1 MVKLGIIGCGYWGI
15 NLVRNFYN
23 TEDCTITGIAD
34 TSDER
39 RKYIRENFDDIN
51 VVSDYRQLLS
61 DGNIDAAVIATP
73 PGSHYSLTQEALSS
87 GKHVFVE
94 KPLALKSE
102 NACELVK
109 MAEGNKR
116 ILMVGHT
123 VLYNDAIRNLRDIIN
138 SGDIGDIYYIY
149 SSRLN
154 LGIVRPDVNV
164 MWSLAPHDIS
174 IILYLLDKK
183 PLKVSAKGLSYIQKD
198 IEDVVYL
205 NITFE
210 NKINAQIHLSWLD
223 PHKKRDITIVGSKK
237 MLEYD
242 DLSEERIKIFDKGI
256 ERHNKTSRM
265 ADYESY
271 MEYSLIHRAGEV
283 IIPKVNINEPLK
295 QECRHF
301 IECIMENKEPL
312 TSGRSAID
320 VVRILESA
328 DKSLHDDGSDVT
340 IENGKNL

>member
-15 NLVRNFYN
+15 NLVRNFYA
-23 TEDCTITGIAD
+23 TEDCIISATAD
-34 TSDER
+34 TSEER
-39 RKYIRENFDDIN
+39 RNHIKENFDDIN
-51 VVSDYRQLLS
+51 VLSDYRSILADNS
-61 DGNIDAAVIATP
+61 VDAVVVATP
-73 PGSHYSLTQEALSS
+73 PGSHYSLSREALDA

-94 KPLALKSE
+94 KPLAMNSGH
-102 NACELVK
+102 ACELVEL
-109 MAEGNKR
+109 AEKKNK

-123 VLYNDAIRNLRDIIN
+123 VLYNDAIKDVKSIID

-174 IILYLLDKK
+174 IILYLLNKK
-183 PLKVSAKGLSYIQKD
+183 PLKVAAKGLSYIQNH

-205 NITFE
+205 NVTFE
-210 NKINAQIHLSWLD
+210 NNINAQIHLSWLD

-256 ERHNKTSRM
+256 DRHNKSGRM
-265 ADYESY
+265 AEYETF

-301 IECIMENKEPL
+301 IECIIGNKEPL
-312 TSGRSAID
+312 TSGRSAVD

-328 DKSLHDDGSDVT
+328 EKSLHDDGSDVA
-340 IENGKNL
+340 IENR

>member
-15 NLVRNFYN
+15 NLVRNYYS
-23 TEDCTITGIAD
+23 TEDCIISAAAD
-34 TSDER
+34 TSEER
-39 RKYIRENFDDIN
+39 RNHIKENFEDIN
-51 VVSDYRQLLS
+51 ILSDYKHMLS
-61 DGNIDAAVIATP
+61 DNMVDAIAIATP
-73 PGSHYSLTQEALSS
+73 PVSHFSLAKEALNA

-94 KPLALKSE
+94 KPLAMNSE
-102 NACELVK
+102 HASELVK
-109 MAEGNKR
+109 LAGEKKR

-123 VLYNDAIRNLRDIIN
+123 VLYNDSIKDLKDIID

-149 SSRLN
+149 ASRLN

-174 IILYLLDKK
+174 ILLYLLNKK
-183 PLKVSAKGLSYIQKD
+183 ALRVAAKGLSYIQSH

-205 NITFE
+205 NISFE
-210 NKINAQIHLSWLD
+210 NNINAQIHLSWLD

-237 MLEYD
+237 MLVYD

-256 ERHNKTSRM
+256 DRHDKSGRM
-265 ADYESY
+265 AEYESF

-283 IIPKVNINEPLK
+283 IIPKVNINEPLR

-301 IECIMENKEPL
+301 IECILENKEPL
-312 TSGRSAID
+312 TSGRSSLE
-320 VVRILESA
+320 VVRILETA
-328 DKSLHDDGSDVT
+328 EKSLRDDGRDFPVD
-340 IENGKNL
+340 NR

>member
-1 MVKLGIIGCGYWGI
+1 MVRLGIIGCGYWGI
-15 NLVRNFYN
+15 NLVRNFYAAEECIISA
-23 TEDCTITGIAD
+23 TAD
-34 TSDER
+34 TSEER
-39 RKYIRENFDDIN
+39 RNHVKENFDDIK
-51 VVSDYRQLLS
+51 VISDYRSMLS
-61 DGNIDAAVIATP
+61 DNTIDAVVIATP
-73 PGSHYSLTQEALSS
+73 PGSHYSLSREALNA

-94 KPLALKSE
+94 KPLAMNSGH
-102 NACELVK
+102 ACELVK
-109 MAEGNKR
+109 LAEEKNK

-123 VLYNDAIRNLRDIIN
+123 VLYNDAIKDLKNIID

-174 IILYLLDKK
+174 IILYLLNKK
-183 PLKVSAKGLSYIQKD
+183 PVKVAAKGLSYIQNH

-205 NITFE
+205 NVTFE
-210 NKINAQIHLSWLD
+210 NNINAQVHLSWLD

-256 ERHNKTSRM
+256 DRHNKSGRM
-265 ADYESY
+265 AEYETF

-283 IIPKVNINEPLK
+283 VIPKVNINEPLK

-301 IECIMENKEPL
+301 IECIIGNKEPL

-328 DKSLHDDGSDVT
+328 EKSLHDDGSDVA
-340 IENGKNL
+340 IEKGNNF

>member
-15 NLVRNFYN
+15 NLVRNYYN
-23 TEDCTITGIAD
+23 TEDCIISAVAD
-34 TSDER
+34 TSEER
-39 RKYIRENFDDIN
+39 RNNVKENFED
-51 VVSDYRQLLS
+51 VRVLSDYKLMLL
-61 DGNIDAAVIATP
+61 DNMVDAIAIATP
-73 PGSHYSLTQEALSS
+73 PGSHYSLAKEALNA

-94 KPLALKSE
+94 KPLAMNSE
-102 NACELVK
+102 HACELVK
-109 MAEGNKR
+109 LAEEKEK

-123 VLYNDAIRNLRDIIN
+123 VLYNDAIKDLKEIIN

-174 IILYLLDKK
+174 ILLYLLDKK
-183 PLKVSAKGLSYIQKD
+183 ALRVSAKGLSYIQNQ

-210 NKINAQIHLSWLD
+210 NNINAQIHLSWLD

-237 MLEYD
+237 MLVYD

-256 ERHNKTSRM
+256 ERQNKSGRM
-265 ADYESY
+265 AEYDSFV
-271 MEYSLIHRAGEV
+271 EYSLIHRAGEV
-283 IIPKVNINEPLK
+283 IIPKVNINEPLR

-301 IECIMENKEPL
+301 IDCIIENKEPL
-312 TSGRSAID
+312 TSGKSSIE
-320 VVRILESA
+320 VVRILETA
-328 DKSLHDDGSDVT
+328 EKSLHDDGSDFAV
-340 IENGKNL
+340 NNR

>member
-15 NLVRNFYN
+15 NLVRNFYT
-23 TEDCTITGIAD
+23 TEDCIISLTAD
-34 TSDER
+34 TSEER
-39 RKYIRENFDDIN
+39 RNHIKENFDDII
-51 VVSDYRQLLS
+51 VLSDYREMLADNS
-61 DGNIDAAVIATP
+61 VDAVVVATP
-73 PGSHYSLTQEALSS
+73 PGSHYSLSREALEA

-94 KPLALKSE
+94 KPLAMNSGH
-102 NACELVK
+102 ACELVELADK
-109 MAEGNKR
+109 NNK

-123 VLYNDAIRNLRDIIN
+123 VLYNDAIKDVKSIID

-174 IILYLLDKK
+174 IILYLLNKK
-183 PLKVSAKGLSYIQKD
+183 PIRVAAKGLSYIQNH

-205 NITFE
+205 NVTFE
-210 NKINAQIHLSWLD
+210 NNINAQIHLSWLD

-256 ERHNKTSRM
+256 DRHNKSGRM
-265 ADYESY
+265 AEYETF

-283 IIPKVNINEPLK
+283 IIPKVSINEPLK

-301 IECIMENKEPL
+301 IECILGNKEPL
-312 TSGRSAID
+312 TSGRSAVD

-328 DKSLHDDGSDVT
+328 EKSLHDDGSDVA
-340 IENGKNL
+340 IENR

>member
-1 MVKLGIIGCGYWGI
+1 MVRLGIIGCGYWGI
-15 NLVRNFYN
+15 NLVRNFYAAEECIISA
-23 TEDCTITGIAD
+23 TAD
-34 TSDER
+34 TSEER
-39 RKYIRENFDDIN
+39 RNHVKENFDDIK
-51 VVSDYRQLLS
+51 VISDYRSMLS
-61 DGNIDAAVIATP
+61 DNTIDAVVIATP
-73 PGSHYSLTQEALSS
+73 PGSHYSLSREALNA

-94 KPLALKSE
+94 KPLAMNSGH
-102 NACELVK
+102 ACELVK
-109 MAEGNKR
+109 LAEEKNK

-123 VLYNDAIRNLRDIIN
+123 VLYNDAIKDLKNIID

-174 IILYLLDKK
+174 IILYLLNKK
-183 PLKVSAKGLSYIQKD
+183 PVKVAAKGLSYIQNH

-205 NITFE
+205 NVTFE
-210 NKINAQIHLSWLD
+210 NNINAQVHLSWLD

-256 ERHNKTSRM
+256 DRHNKSGRM
-265 ADYESY
+265 AEYETF

-283 IIPKVNINEPLK
+283 VIPKVNINEPLK

-301 IECIMENKEPL
+301 IECIIGNKEPL

-328 DKSLHDDGSDVT
+328 EKSLHDDGSDVA
-340 IENGKNL
+340 IENR